1 MHRPDAQA
9 DVIDVLEAPAIS
21 PRKPDTRPRIPEP
34 PPVKLV
40 TVADATLLTG
50 AGREVALDGFYVGLL
65 GFLRVPPLERLIY
78 RAENFDL
85 VFDVLEPPVLR
96 ESLRPLG
103 VEVPSLAAVEHELLE
118 RQIEFIRQRGLL
130 PGHNNLLLQD
140 PAGNWVALTE
150 TRLI

>member
-1 MHRPDAQA
+1 MNPRSSDTLEL
-9 DVIDVLEAPAIS
+9 IDPVGRFQS
-21 PRKPDTRPRIPEP
+21 KPDTRPRMPEP

-40 TVADATLLTG
+40 TVTDATLLTG
-50 AGREVALDGFYVGLL
+50 AGREVQLDEFYVGMLR
-65 GFLRVPPLERLIY
+65 FLRVPPRGRRFY

-96 ESLRPLG
+96 DSLRPLG
-103 VEVPSLAAVEHELLE
+103 VEVPSLAAVEHELVE

-130 PGHNNLLLQD
+130 PGHDNLLLQD

-150 TRLI
+150 SRLI